1 MSTSD
6 LVKRVRAAIEETM
19 RIARDFRHGIDGA
32 AGPWVTGE
40 IADHLVDH
48 VVYRPSPDMYDR
60 IVHVCRTDW
69 AGEDALPLARHIAMS
84 ADPQALLRRCEADL
98 RTLDRHKPELIKTRS
113 WCKHCERLWPCVEFL
128 DRAAAYGVPVEE
140 AT

>member
-1 MSTSD
+1 MH
-6 LVKRVRAAIEETM
+6 VAEK
-19 RIARDFRHGIDGA
+19 ARDAGCNNVYGHRTQTWHASDDEGYIYTQPDGLTV
-32 AGPWVTGE
+32 VTGPFGGLDRE
-40 IADHLVDH
+40 VLNH
-48 VVYRPSPDMYDR
+48 VLRNNPDVIM
-60 IVHVCRTDW
+60 
-69 AGEDALPLARHIAMS
+69 
-84 ADPQALLRRCEADL
+84 RRCEADL